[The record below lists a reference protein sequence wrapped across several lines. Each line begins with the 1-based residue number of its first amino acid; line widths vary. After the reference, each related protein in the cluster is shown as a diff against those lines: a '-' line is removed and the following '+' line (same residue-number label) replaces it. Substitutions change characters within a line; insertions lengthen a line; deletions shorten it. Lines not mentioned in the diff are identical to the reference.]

1 MPELMC
7 LGLKRYLGLT
17 FFVYLS
23 LISFQV
29 DLLIYLSYV
38 SLNREKVQI
47 FQFSVVT
54 LDQSSQ
60 LLIETLSI
68 LFSLLERQSYHAIL
82 FNF

>member
-68 LFSLLERQSYHAIL
+68 LFNLLERQSYHAIL